1 MFRKRLST
9 LTKRLIATYDYLSAN
24 HLGRMLGIHHTTVLY
39 YRNRLKRKPKQ
50 LYNKLMD
57 KITAKQDLVLMN
69 NIILTG
75 KIDMDNPKA
84 FAKDLRKQFKT
95 IHGVNPEKI

>member
-1 MFRKRLST
+1 
-9 LTKRLIATYDYLSAN
+9 
-24 HLGRMLGIHHTTVLY
+24 
-39 YRNRLKRKPKQ
+39 
-50 LYNKLMD
+50 MD

-84 FAKDLRKQFKT
+84 FAKDLRKQFRK
-95 IHGVNPEKI
+95 IHGVNPEKV